1 MHRPA
6 RLLSAILLACSP
18 AVADDA
24 ASEKAKPGEPVAA
37 VVESTLATASDKI
50 RQFAFD
56 GDDATYFA
64 SKDKPGA
71 SDSFTLVLDA
81 PVSVKS
87 VAVRTGKPD
96 GSEALDSGTLEVSG
110 DGKDFRDLAKFRG
123 GTAKAE
129 PGGAKIKAIR
139 IRPGADAAHPLT
151 IREIAV
157 DSEPKVAPFPYPVEY
172 TVDVS
177 DSPEMKDW
185 AEKAARLCERW
196 YPRLSE
202 ELKTDGYKPP
212 RQVTIRIT
220 TGYNG
225 VAMAGG
231 GRITGSTKF
240 FKAHPDDLGAMI
252 HETAHVIQRYRSR
265 NNPGWLVEGV
275 ADYVRFFKFEPGK
288 IGPINADR
296 ARYNSSYRVTARFL
310 DYVTEKYDKALV
322 LKLNKAMREGTYKEE
337 LFKDLTGKTVKELD
351 EEWRASL
358 KASPKK

>member
-1 MHRPA
+1 MQRPS
-6 RLLSAILLACSP
+6 RLLPAILLVCAP

-24 ASEKAKPGEPVAA
+24 TKPGEPVAA
-37 VVESTLATASDKI
+37 SVESTLATASDKI

-71 SDSFTLVLDA
+71 KDSFTLVLDA
-81 PVSVKS
+81 PVSLKS
-87 VAVRTGKPD
+87 IAVRTGRPD
-96 GSEALDSGTLEVSG
+96 GSDTLESGSLEVSE
-110 DGKDFRDLAKFRG
+110 DGKAFRDLAKFQD

-129 PGGAKIKAIR
+129 PGGAKVKAIR
-139 IRPGADAAHPLT
+139 IRPGAGASHPLA
-151 IREIAV
+151 IREIAL
-157 DSEPKVAPFPYPVEY
+157 DSEPKVATFAYPVEY

-202 ELKTDGYKPP
+202 ELKTDGYRPP
-212 RQVTIRIT
+212 RQVTMRIT

-240 FKAHPDDLGAMI
+240 FRAHPDDLGAMI
-252 HETAHVIQRYRSR
+252 HETVHVIQRYRAR

-288 IGPINADR
+288 IGPINAEK
-296 ARYNSSYRVTARFL
+296 AHYNNSYRVTARFL
-310 DYVTEKYDKALV
+310 DYLVEKYDKNLV
-322 LKLNKAMREGTYKEE
+322 LKLNKAMREGAYKEE
-337 LFKDLTGKTVKELD
+337 MFKELTGKTLPELD

-358 KASPKK
+358 KK